1 MILFNQI
8 AERGVYMPNVS
19 VKEKVLKAVQELP
32 PDVTF
37 EDTIEK
43 LYFLYKVE
51 RGLQQADSGQKI
63 SHEEAKLRMKK
74 WVE

>member
-1 MILFNQI
+1 MIIFNKI
-8 AERGVYMPNVS
+8 VERRFYMPNVS

-32 PDVTF
+32 SDVTF

-63 SHEEAKLRMKK
+63 SREEAKLRMKK

>member
-1 MILFNQI
+1 
-8 AERGVYMPNVS
+8 MPNVS

-32 PDVTF
+32 SDVTF

-74 WVE
+74 WLE